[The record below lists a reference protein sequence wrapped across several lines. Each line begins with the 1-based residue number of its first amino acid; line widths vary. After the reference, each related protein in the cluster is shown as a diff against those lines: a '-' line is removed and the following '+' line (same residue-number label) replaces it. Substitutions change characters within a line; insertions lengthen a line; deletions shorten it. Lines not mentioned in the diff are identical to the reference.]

1 MELSKKLS
9 SMTEDEQFA
18 LLAAD
23 GMLVKRS
30 LIVGDGFVIVGFKEE
45 EWKQKLLKLKNN
57 NIYM

>member
-1 MELSKKLS
+1 MELSKKRS

-23 GMLVKRS
+23 GMLVKRP